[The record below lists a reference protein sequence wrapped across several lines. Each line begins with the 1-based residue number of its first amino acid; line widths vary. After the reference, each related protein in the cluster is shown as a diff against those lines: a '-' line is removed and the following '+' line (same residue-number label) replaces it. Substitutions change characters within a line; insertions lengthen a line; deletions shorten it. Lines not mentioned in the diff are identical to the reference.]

1 MITLISIILITFIL
15 LLFFIYKQE
24 LIFKVSRIN
33 NKNIKNKL
41 KRLQNNKSR
50 ELNLKNKIN
59 YVNESQNLTNQEK
72 AYFKKQ
78 MLELFKGSKKEKIKA
93 LNIAKH
99 LSDKSTL
106 HVLRMGL
113 KDMDSDIVKIS
124 AELIEKF
131 K

>member
-24 LIFKVSRIN
+24 LIFKLSRIN

-93 LNIAKH
+93 LNIAKK

-106 HVLRMGL
+106 YLLRMGL
-113 KDMDSDIVKIS
+113 KDMDSDIVKMS

>member
-106 HVLRMGL
+106 YVLRMGL